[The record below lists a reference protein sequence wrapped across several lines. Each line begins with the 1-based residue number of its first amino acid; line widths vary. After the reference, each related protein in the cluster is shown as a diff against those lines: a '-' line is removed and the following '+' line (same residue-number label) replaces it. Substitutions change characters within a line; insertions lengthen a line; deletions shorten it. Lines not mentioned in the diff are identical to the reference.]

1 MGSFSCA
8 AASMKTPATAE
19 LMLAQ
24 ILEQREGVEAAQNY
38 VTRQL
43 ERHPTMRVFHK
54 LMDYHLNEAEEGARR
69 RASAFCAIWW
79 ASRCAAN
86 RATAA
91 RNAALPLIRCTG
103 TVRPAGRG
111 QPLNP
116 FAASTGNSFK
126 KAQFSYNILIGF
138 YVRCL

>member
-1 MGSFSCA
+1 
-8 AASMKTPATAE
+8 
-19 LMLAQ
+19 
-24 ILEQREGVEAAQNY
+24 
-38 VTRQL
+38 
-43 ERHPTMRVFHK
+43 MRVFHK
-54 LMDYHLNEAEEGARR
+54 LMDYHLNEAEEG
-69 RASAFCAIWW
+69 RAKRAWAFCATWW

-116 FAASTGNSFK
+116 FAASTGSNFK
-126 KAQFSYNILIGF
+126 KPHFSYNILIGF
-138 YVRCL
+138 IISSGYGAPSSGRQEMQPVIFAYRR